1 MKKISARNQL
11 KGKVI
16 EVRKGQT
23 IAHVRVDIGKNAI
36 AHPVRGLA
44 RVSVRC
50 GLRLRAQTACSGQS
64 VGSGRHDVG
73 VDSAITGPLPHLPNT
88 AAHRLMVD

>member
-1 MKKISARNQL
+1 
-11 KGKVI
+11 
-16 EVRKGQT
+16 
-23 IAHVRVDIGKNAI
+23 
-36 AHPVRGLA
+36 
-44 RVSVRC
+44 
-50 GLRLRAQTACSGQS
+50 